1 MADDLT
7 IKRGRVIP
15 ASAIRVKRARASGPG
30 GQYVNR
36 TESKVQLYFN
46 PDAVSWIDAE
56 VKKRLYALAGQS
68 VDSRGNVLIT
78 SQEQRDQQRNLVRA
92 REKLAAMVRRA
103 LVRPKRRVA
112 TKPSRA
118 SKERR
123 LEEKRRRADTKSRRT
138 RVTEQSE

>member
-1 MADDLT
+1 MVDDLT

-36 TESKVQLYFN
+36 TESKVQLCFN
-46 PDAVSWIDAE
+46 PEAVSWIDQEA
-56 VKKRLYALAGQS
+56 KKRLYALAGQS

-78 SQEQRDQQRNLVRA
+78 CQEQRDQQRNLVRA
-92 REKLAAMVRRA
+92 REKLAALIRRA
-103 LVRPKRRVA
+103 LVRPKRRIA

-123 LEEKRRRADTKSRRT
+123 LEEKRRRADTKSKRA
-138 RVTEQSE
+138 RVVEQSE